1 MQVKETNFFSNR
13 ENMAFL
19 AIRKQGTDMSEQ
31 YANRQEKGRL
41 RRLQNIQASKMLAE
55 NALASPGFWMSRL

>member
-31 YANRQEKGRL
+31 YANRQDKGQL
-41 RRLQNIQASKMLAE
+41 GRLQNIQASKMLAE
-55 NALASPGFWMSRL
+55 NALTSPGFWMNRP